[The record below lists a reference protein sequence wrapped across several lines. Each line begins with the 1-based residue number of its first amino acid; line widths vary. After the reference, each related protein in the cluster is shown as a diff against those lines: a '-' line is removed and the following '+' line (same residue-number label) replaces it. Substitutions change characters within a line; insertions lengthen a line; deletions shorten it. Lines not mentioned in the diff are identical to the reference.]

1 MYKKYISRIGNT
13 PLIRFKKSNIYLKL
27 EGHNPSGSI
36 KDRSIST
43 MVLNIKDKNKPYCL
57 VTSGSAG
64 ISLYNLHTSL
74 CMKNDI
80 IITIPLQYSN
90 KKIPSMLINK
100 NNIKLHNTFDSV
112 QVLNNG
118 TINIVLIDD
127 IFMNVFSHTKNIINE
142 NKWILLDQHYNTDCI
157 DIHKKTVNEILM
169 DCPDV
174 TDVICATG
182 TGGTAAGLMKYLP
195 SHINVHS
202 RPSISGEIEGLSD
215 VGRYANYCNPLNI
228 CNYYES
234 HYTLDEAIKYKNI
247 IEKNSKFSV
256 GYSTGVS
263 FGLAKKINMT
273 DKLITDKRKVKPNKK
288 IVVISPDG
296 IYNE

>member
-1 MYKKYISRIGNT
+1 MYKKYINSIGNT
-13 PLIRFKKSNIYLKL
+13 PLRCFNKSNIYLKL

-36 KDRSIST
+36 KDRSISN
-43 MVLNIKDKNKPYCL
+43 MVLNIKDKNTPYCL

-64 ISLYNLHTSL
+64 ISLYNLHNNL
-74 CMKNDI
+74 RMKNDI
-80 IITIPLQYSN
+80 IITIPLKYSN

-112 QVLNNG
+112 QISNNG

-127 IFMNVFSHTKNIINE
+127 IFMNVFSHAKNIINK
-142 NKWILLDQHYNTDCI
+142 NQWILLDQHYNTDCI

-174 TDVICATG
+174 TDIICATG

-195 SHINVHS
+195 SYINVHS

-215 VGRYANYCNPLNI
+215 VGRYNNYCNPLNI

-234 HYTLDEAIKYKNI
+234 NYTLDDAIKYKNI
-247 IEKNSKFSV
+247 IETNSKFLV
-256 GYSTGVS
+256 GYSTGAA

-273 DKLITDKRKVKPNKK
+273 DKWLTDIRKIKSNKK